1 VPDAEK
7 RLGIVVILVV
17 DPVNAGIVSRL
28 TNPTAVATDCRAES
42 LTSTSLG
49 TPMELEDLTVAEI
62 VAGKPLGVALPNS
75 GTSGI

>member
-1 VPDAEK
+1 MPDAQK

-17 DPVNAGIVSRL
+17 DPVNAGIVIRL
-28 TNPTAVATDCRAES
+28 TNPTAGATNCRAES

-49 TPMELEDLTVAEI
+49 TPRGPDEKTVAEI